1 MKRGLN
7 VRKSKLIRMGLVWWK
22 FPRFKDHDGALV
34 PRPQTPVPPYLG
46 IPLFPAWSQPCQWP
60 QVLWGRVCDIWTI
73 LSCNLLCGPSWGA
86 GLLFKEW
93 TLRPNEASW
102 GEMFSIV
109 ATEMNLLCYFQA
121 KPRSNQSSMHHQTLL
136 HCLDLFSISTNPCRS
151 MHPNCQL
158 LSWHHLASDPKCYPL
173 NTVTLESHHLTD
185 IRKPRFIATSPM
197 VIPILQ
203 RVAIAK
209 LLKGASIPL
218 ICVFFIA
225 LMQGCP

>member
-1 MKRGLN
+1 M
-7 VRKSKLIRMGLVWWK
+7 
-22 FPRFKDHDGALV
+22 A
-34 PRPQTPVPPYLG
+34 
-46 IPLFPAWSQPCQWP
+46 
-60 QVLWGRVCDIWTI
+60 QVLWGRVCDIRTT
-73 LSCNLLCGPSWGA
+73 LSCNLPHGPSWGD

-93 TLRPNEASW
+93 TRRANETRW

-109 ATEMNLLCYFQA
+109 ATEMKLLCYFQA
-121 KPRSNQSSMHHQTLL
+121 KPHSNQSSVHHHTLL
-136 HCLDLFSISTNPCRS
+136 HCLDLFSFSTNPCRS

-158 LSWHHLASDPKCYPL
+158 LSWHHLASDSKCYPL

-197 VIPILQ
+197 VILILQ
-203 RVAIAK
+203 RVAITK
-209 LLKGASIPL
+209 LLKGASTTI